1 MIRTTFQSMT
11 SGAQQRLMQQSA
23 ALERSQNRLSSGKQF
38 ARTSEDPAR
47 ASSALTLRSQLG
59 SLETYKTAGDDAT
72 SRLNAADGTL
82 GDVVDRVQRLKELAV
97 AAANGTAGPG
107 ARNAIRTEVLQ
118 IRDELVGMANTRY
131 LGQPLFAGFSSANAV
146 ASVAGAWQF
155 TGASSEKIIRS
166 VSDSD
171 AVQVNVTASEVF
183 QAGATDAFT
192 MLDQLA
198 ADLASGNTTGIGA
211 ANSAIDS
218 LRDSVSDARTRIGAA
233 TSRVDGVMNRNQT
246 LQISARNDLAQV
258 EDIDFTEAITDVNRQ
273 QAGYQAALGATAKS
287 IQQSL
292 VDWLR

>member
-38 ARTSEDPAR
+38 TRTSEDPAR
-47 ASSALTLRSQLG
+47 ASSALTLRSHLG
-59 SLETYKTAGDDAT
+59 SLETYKSAGEDAT

-97 AAANGTAGPG
+97 TAANGTSGPG

-118 IRDELVGMANTRY
+118 IRDELVGMANTRH

-211 ANSAIDS
+211 ANAAIDN
-218 LRDSVSDARTRIGAA
+218 LRDSVSDARTRIGTA
-233 TSRVDGVMNRNQT
+233 TSRVEGVMNRNQT
-246 LQISARNDLAQV
+246 LQVSARNDLAQV

-273 QAGYQAALGATAKS
+273 QAAYQAALGATAKS